1 MPSRAGLPYSA
12 AMNDAKKPKVN
23 ASAQRA
29 AQVAVAAAGLVLLA
43 CWGLTSMTAS
53 LALYAAGWVAAVG
66 AASSAALLYG
76 MWTVGRPELRERTQ
90 TMTLGLVGWL
100 IVIGLLMTLFRAA
113 ASLFV
118 EAELVAVDWAV
129 WLLPI
134 PALIAVGV
142 WYYVRRTGQLAAE
155 AGLQQHAAQF
165 LVTAA
170 ALGIAE
176 AGLIVAQLG
185 DEVARWPDGL
195 AAVAV
200 IGVGAAW
207 SWLRLWRH
215 HAAAVVV
222 PERADSIHPEL
233 SAKARALLDTA
244 RDNAEI
250 QGYDRLAIEPSPAGS
265 RMTVRL
271 HMDGAWT
278 LSRSRETARQI
289 ERSLEALM
297 PAGSV
302 DVLLEAASGQP
313 AAAPATAPVPP
324 SKPNPRAETP
334 ADPEPLPGGD
344 ETEASPPA

>member
-1 MPSRAGLPYSA
+1 MK
-12 AMNDAKKPKVN
+12 DAKKTSVSPAV
-23 ASAQRA
+23 QRA

-66 AASSAALLYG
+66 GASSAALLYG

-100 IVIGLLMTLFRAA
+100 IVIGLVMTLFRAA
-113 ASLFV
+113 ASVFI
-118 EAELVAVDWAV
+118 EEELGVVDWAV

-134 PALIAVGV
+134 PALLSAGA
-142 WYYVRRTGQLAAE
+142 WFYLRRTGRLAAH
-155 AGLQQHAAQF
+155 AGLQQHAPQF

-170 ALGIAE
+170 TLGLAE

-185 DEVARWPDGL
+185 DDVIRWPDVL

-200 IGVGAAW
+200 IGVGAVW

-215 HAAAVVV
+215 HAASAPV
-222 PERADSIHPEL
+222 PERTESIDPEL
-233 SAKARALLDTA
+233 SGKARAVLDAA

-250 QGYDRLAIEPSPAGS
+250 RDYDRLAIEPSPAGS
-265 RMTVRL
+265 RLTVRL
-271 HMDGAWT
+271 HLDGGWSLT
-278 LSRSRETARQI
+278 RSRETARQL

-302 DVLLEAASGQP
+302 DVLLEAASGGSSSTPKPEP
-313 AAAPATAPVPP
+313 APPAEPAPDVDP
-324 SKPNPRAETP
+324 KPGEAKPTDTDT
-334 ADPEPLPGGD
+334 DPEP
-344 ETEASPPA
+344 SPPV